1 MKALI
6 TDTIKFTFFTTMV
19 AAFAGVG
26 TAITK
31 VLGLVPH
38 QAHRAR

>member
-6 TDTIKFTFFTTMV
+6 TDTVKFTFFAAMV
-19 AAFAGVG
+19 ATFAGVG

-31 VLGLVPH
+31 ILGLVPH
-38 QAHRAR
+38 QAPHHA

>member
-6 TDTIKFTFFTTMV
+6 TDTIKFTFFTATV

-26 TAITK
+26 TTIVRA
-31 VLGLVPH
+31 LGLVPH
-38 QAHRAR
+38 RAHRAA

>member
-6 TDTIKFTFFTTMV
+6 TDTIKFTFLTAMV
-19 AAFAGVG
+19 AVFVGVG

-31 VLGLVPH
+31 ALGLVPH
-38 QAHRAR
+38 QAPHPA